1 MNIPGEQSEG
11 RWIVVAGR
19 SPIHCETLGAIVG
32 CDRECGG
39 ACTLFVVGV
48 ARHVEGLEE
57 RADIPYMDFS
67 RFGPSRD
74 IIGLGNRWQGG
85 RCREGLAPNAVNTA
99 KMRNRSQLDK
109 RIFVQGIRIIF
120 IIGIRFI
127 WEF

>member
-1 MNIPGEQSEG
+1 M
-11 RWIVVAGR
+11 
-19 SPIHCETLGAIVG
+19 G
-32 CDRECGG
+32 CDREYGG

-57 RADIPYMDFS
+57 RADIPYMDFA
-67 RFGPSRD
+67 RFAPSRD

-99 KMRNRSQLDK
+99 KMRDRSELDK

-120 IIGIRFI
+120 VIGIRFI
-127 WEF
+127 WELKKWLNQC